1 LDHTN
6 LGRWQSAGGPFFPDS
21 HSKFANGG
29 SGIDIGGDWRWYRA
43 IMSAAASHS
52 RRSVLLACV
61 MLALFIAAIEASIV
75 APAMPQIV
83 AKLGGFALYSW
94 VFAAFL
100 LAQTVTTV
108 LFGKLAD
115 MYGRK
120 PVLIGGILAFLAGS
134 LLSGFAWSMPSMIAF
149 RLLQG
154 LGAGSIQ
161 PVAIT
166 MIGDMYSPTERLKI
180 QGWISAVWA
189 IAAIAGPMV
198 GGFIVQNFSWKW
210 IFWVNIPVGL
220 LSIAGFQL
228 FMREQFERKPHA
240 LDYKGAGLFSLAVSA
255 LLLALTQSA
264 TFTWGELAL
273 LAAVFVAASAGFLM
287 QEQRAAEPVV
297 ALDLW
302 GERMI
307 ARANAALLLGT
318 MTLIGVTSFL
328 PVYMQAVQ
336 GRPAIL
342 AGIPLSAMLFA
353 WPMASAVS
361 WRLVKR
367 LTMRGTM
374 RAGAVL
380 IPIGAAALLFIT
392 PATPPFMMGI
402 GPALMGFGMGLLNI
416 TAMVMIQGSVEH
428 AKRGSATASMLFAR
442 SLGSTLGVTALGAVL
457 NLAVIY
463 FASGHGNSLN
473 PEQIQALLKNIGNML
488 GGAAAVPELRSALD
502 YALRGTFW
510 GMVGFS
516 TVCAVTAFT
525 VPVRELDTLSDSAP
539 QDKSA
544 APARRETAALDA

>member
-1 LDHTN
+1 
-6 LGRWQSAGGPFFPDS
+6 
-21 HSKFANGG
+21 
-29 SGIDIGGDWRWYRA
+29 
-43 IMSAAASHS
+43 MSPIASSHS
-52 RRSVLLACV
+52 RRSVLLGCI
-61 MLALFIAAIEASIV
+61 MLALFISAIEASIV

-134 LLSGFAWSMPSMIAF
+134 LLSGFAWSMPSMIGF

-166 MIGDMYSPTERLKI
+166 MIGDLYSPSERLKV
-180 QGWISAVWA
+180 QGWISSVWA
-189 IAAIAGPMV
+189 VAAIAGPLI

-240 LDYKGAGLFSLAVSA
+240 LDYAGAALFSVAVSA
-255 LLLALTQSA
+255 LLLAMTQSA

-273 LAAVFVAASAGFLM
+273 LVALFLAASAGFLM
-287 QEQRAAEPVV
+287 QERRTAEPVV

-318 MTLIGVTSFL
+318 MTLIGITSFL

-353 WPMASAVS
+353 WPMASATS
-361 WRLVKR
+361 WRIVKR
-367 LTMRGTM
+367 LSMRWTMRM
-374 RAGAVL
+374 GAVL
-380 IPIGAAALLFIT
+380 IPVGAALLLLIT
-392 PATPPFMMGI
+392 PDTPPFMMGI
-402 GPALMGFGMGLLNI
+402 GPSFMGFGMGLLNI
-416 TAMVMIQGSVEH
+416 TCMVMIQGSVGH

-442 SLGSTLGVTALGAVL
+442 TLGNTLGVTALGAIL

-463 FASGHGNSLN
+463 FAGGHGNSLTA
-473 PEQIQALLKNIGNML
+473 EQIQALLKSIGNML
-488 GGAAAVPELRSALD
+488 GGGAAAPELHSTLD

-516 TVCAVTAFT
+516 ILCAIMAFT
-525 VPVRELDTLSDSAP
+525 VPVRELDTLPDSSQPKPAEPAP
-539 QDKSA
+539 RESA
-544 APARRETAALDA
+544 AADA